1 MAQMHHDFTTFQ
13 KRSRGSSA
21 RSIIQKLLI
30 CATRGAYDAVMRSS
44 IEEFV
49 KSEDIDIDG
58 DKPAPGVSNQATE
71 QHSAN
76 LFQRACER
84 VVNQIVDKRER
95 IAKNLKDLQRPKKS
109 FRNVS
114 PNGCWSSMSRLA
126 RKRLW
131 RQHKR
136 KTR

>member
-76 LFQRACER
+76 LFQRACKR

-95 IAKNLKDLQRPKKS
+95 IAKNLKDEAKTKEELS
-109 FRNVS
+109 
-114 PNGCWSSMSRLA
+114 
-126 RKRLW
+126 KR
-131 RQHKR
+131 QPE
-136 KTR
+136 